1 LVKDV
6 GLVQEAAAVTAGWW
20 KGAWAW
26 VRATAAARPCNALM
40 GGAAEAWLSN
50 EKIRLSN
57 DHLGPL
63 SNGNAAPVGLQW
75 TSAFNLDVP
84 RVHLAKLHRLVS
96 PSGCHRT
103 SLALNWLYK
112 TLLEWV

>member
-1 LVKDV
+1 MFGVYKLRSVVCLYKRDV
-6 GLVQEAAAVTAGWW
+6 VTAEG
-20 KGAWAW
+20 
-26 VRATAAARPCNALM
+26 
-40 GGAAEAWLSN
+40 LSRKPVDWN
-50 EKIRLSN
+50 WQRVGVNWLSN

-84 RVHLAKLHRLVS
+84 RVHLAKLRRLVS

>member
-1 LVKDV
+1 MIVRKPDFLP
-6 GLVQEAAAVTAGWW
+6 LAASLHPL
-20 KGAWAW
+20 
-26 VRATAAARPCNALM
+26 AANFQSN
-40 GGAAEAWLSN
+40 WLYN
-50 EKIRLSN
+50 EKIWLSN

-84 RVHLAKLHRLVS
+84 RVHLAKLRRLVS

>member
-1 LVKDV
+1 MMTYNDASGISLESQIFSLESQFDWNWQRV
-6 GLVQEAAAVTAGWW
+6 GVNW
-20 KGAWAW
+20 
-26 VRATAAARPCNALM
+26 
-40 GGAAEAWLSN
+40 
-50 EKIRLSN
+50 LSN

-84 RVHLAKLHRLVS
+84 RVHLAKLRRLVS

>member
-1 LVKDV
+1 MTSLHP
-6 GLVQEAAAVTAGWW
+6 LAA
-20 KGAWAW
+20 
-26 VRATAAARPCNALM
+26 NFQSN
-40 GGAAEAWLSN
+40 WLYN
-50 EKIRLSN
+50 EKIWLSN

-84 RVHLAKLHRLVS
+84 RVHLAKLRRLVS

-103 SLALNWLYK
+103 SLTLNWLYK